1 MHVPLT
7 HYRNLLS
14 DYLRPQQRRV
24 VLLAS
29 LLFGGIALQ
38 LVNPQIVRYF
48 IDTTQQGGSQTALT
62 VAALLFIAIG
72 LSQRALALGTLYMSE
87 NVAWTATNALR
98 TSLAR
103 HVLRLDMPF
112 HKLHTPGEL
121 IERID
126 NDVDELA
133 NFFSQLVIQV
143 VSNALLIV
151 GVLLLLF
158 REDWRIGLGLS
169 LYTLL
174 VFAVLGAIQNLAV
187 QRWDAERQA
196 SAEQFGFIEERITGT
211 EDVRANGGEAYVMAR
226 LYRLMRTTLVT
237 QRSANLLG
245 SFTNFVTNALAVLGY
260 AVGLALGAYLYTQGA
275 VSLGAAY
282 IIVFYVGMLSAP
294 LESLREQIQNLQ
306 QATASIGRVQSLFDV
321 RRKVTEDV
329 RATLPP
335 GALPVTF
342 DDVSFAYD
350 DDPGIAAT
358 TVLHDLSFRL
368 EAGQVLGLLGRT
380 GSGKTSLTR
389 LLFRLYDPT
398 EGAIRIGDVD
408 IKGVA
413 LSDLRARVGMVTQDV
428 QLFHASVRDNLTFF
442 NRHIDDGH
450 IRQVL
455 VDLGLWSWI
464 ESLPAGLD
472 TVLGASGQ
480 GLSAGQSQL
489 LAFARVFL
497 RDPGLVVLDEASSR
511 LDPATERL
519 MERAVDRLLEPEG
532 ASRTGIIVAH
542 RLQTVQRADL
552 IMILEAGRIVEFG
565 PRTQLASDPS
575 SHFYRL
581 LQTGLEEALV

>member
-1 MHVPLT
+1 M
-7 HYRNLLS
+7 
-14 DYLRPQQRRV
+14 
-24 VLLAS
+24 

-98 TSLAR
+98 TDLAR

-112 HKLHTPGEL
+112 HKFHTPGEL

-329 RATLPP
+329 RATLPA
-335 GALPVTF
+335 GALPVAF

-358 TVLHDLSFRL
+358 NVLHDLSFRL

-398 EGAIRIGDVD
+398 AGAIRIGDVD

-442 NRHIDDGH
+442 NQHIDDAH
-450 IRQVL
+450 IRRVL